1 MTTLAPPATIPKP
14 ARDRARDAAPPRP
27 EPPAPERRA
36 QSDEKAA
43 PPIVRAAPHPRPA
56 QPEPYK
62 FDVHQYHAMAEAEI
76 LHPDDRVELIDGE
89 IIAMSGI
96 GPEHMATVDSSNEFW
111 VTAARGR
118 AIVRIQGSIRLDEWN
133 EPQPDVALLK
143 RRADFYR
150 SRSAGPDDVLLL
162 IEVSDTTL
170 RRDRRV
176 KLELY
181 ARFGVPETW
190 IANIQDRTIEVYSDP
205 VNGEYTARQTFRH
218 GQTVTPAAFPD
229 IALPVSDVI
238 GGLPEAEG

>member
-1 MTTLAPPATIPKP
+1 MTTLAQPATVPKP
-14 ARDRARDAAPPRP
+14 AQDRRGDAPRP

-56 QPEPYK
+56 QPETYK
-62 FDVHQYHAMAEAEI
+62 FDVHQYHAMAKAGI

-96 GPEHMATVDSSNEFW
+96 GPEHAATVNVGAELLFAG
-111 VTAARGR
+111 VRRR
-118 AIVRIQGSIRLDEWN
+118 AMVSVQNPIELNDRNRP
-133 EPQPDVALLK
+133 EPDIALL
-143 RRADFYR
+143 RRRDDFYW
-150 SRSAGPDDVLLL
+150 SRMPGADDMLL
-162 IEVSDTTL
+162 IIEVANTSL
-170 RRDRRV
+170 RFDRRV

-205 VNGEYTARQTFRH
+205 VNGEYTEKRTFRQ
-218 GQTVTPAAFPD
+218 GQTVTPSAFPD

-238 GGLPEAEG
+238 RGLPESAG